1 MGVFLRIYECVC
13 KYKNYSNYYIQL
25 ISYAKWGICIY
36 IYVMQTMEVLDYALT
51 SNGRRQSTM
60 SNQWALSESKEWF
73 NLRMRLL

>member
-1 MGVFLRIYECVC
+1 MPNGGSVY
-13 KYKNYSNYYIQL
+13 
-25 ISYAKWGICIY
+25 IY